1 VTTPGARTG
10 GLAKLLTRDTFTFLG
25 GWYLIIY
32 QAQFAATFNLS
43 VFIGGMV
50 AAGIPGVLAV
60 FSARAGVAEAGPAPI
75 DPPSAGPSPSV

>member
-1 VTTPGARTG
+1 MTTPEASTG
-10 GLAKLLTRDTFTFLG
+10 GLARLAGLLTRDTFTFLG

-32 QAQFAATFNLS
+32 QAQFAPTFNLP

-60 FSARAGVAEAGPAPI
+60 FASWAGGQQPATA
-75 DPPSAGPSPSV
+75 PPPDVPSPSA

>member
-1 VTTPGARTG
+1 MSTPEARTG
-10 GLAKLLTRDTFTFLG
+10 ALAKLLTRDTFTFLG

-32 QAQFAATFNLS
+32 QAQFAPTFNLP

-60 FSARAGVAEAGPAPI
+60 FSARAGGAAPI
-75 DPPSAGPSPSV
+75 DPSPADPSPSA